1 MDKEHQT
8 TRKNSDKGN
17 MKVSIIVS
25 VYNEADILPI
35 TLPSLLNQDYPK
47 EKTEIILVDDAS
59 TDETPQLLES
69 S

>member
-1 MDKEHQT
+1 
-8 TRKNSDKGN
+8 